1 MIASDLASGA
11 AEAVLLLLVWTQAFQ
26 RWNLYVLA
34 GGLSLALAFQRT
46 AYMSAIPQIVSKRY
60 LGHAN
65 GIVQAGTGFAQL
77 IAPLFGVG
85 LLALVGLSGI
95 LAADVVSYL
104 AAVGAVL
111 FVKFPPLM
119 ALRRTESVVGEL
131 LGGFRFCLG
140 NRYFRAML
148 IFFAA
153 ENLLLS
159 PFFILLSPLV
169 LSFSPLTVVAAVTA
183 VAGVGGVAAGLTMA
197 IWGGPRYRRMRGVC
211 IADLMLAVFAGLTGI
226 RPDLVLVILG
236 AFGMAF
242 SISLGN
248 GIVIT
253 IIQTKFPQRMQGRV
267 FAINMTIA
275 AATAPVGLAVIA
287 PYGTRLLSPVARTS
301 GSLGGLVHL
310 VVGTGPG
317 RAIGLVYVLCA
328 VALALL
334 VLVARG
340 IKTIARF
347 DRDVPDALPDDLLG
361 LEVIKTRSLRVDA
374 EDAVQT

>member
-1 MIASDLASGA
+1 
-11 AEAVLLLLVWTQAFQ
+11 
-26 RWNLYVLA
+26 
-34 GGLSLALAFQRT
+34 
-46 AYMSAIPQIVSKRY
+46 
-60 LGHAN
+60 
-65 GIVQAGTGFAQL
+65 
-77 IAPLFGVG
+77 
-85 LLALVGLSGI
+85 
-95 LAADVVSYL
+95 VSYL